1 MKKLIK
7 PIGMAL
13 MLLILASCSASYR
26 MITRIHEDGKIE
38 REVYALGDS
47 AFLAGGRSSNPYL
60 FQLKGD
66 WEIENLEAGIKIN
79 FFGEEETLNVKA
91 GRSIQAAGQ
100 VSFFSPK
107 EEWMRPLA
115 VPQERLEKHFRW
127 FYTYYTYTCDFQELP
142 YKGPVPLDKY
152 ITKSEQALLFQGDM
166 TNYRG
171 MNGAELYLQLEGIEQ
186 KFQEWFYHTQFEL
199 SYQVIEYFLQKEG
212 DTAYCTKMKEQK
224 EEVFKGDENRR
235 KGDECSPEY
244 ICRLLDGRYETTVF
258 IDLYKRNEEQIKYSY
273 DEKCK
278 IMELFGYQI
287 KFELEM
293 PGELISVNTTLNE
306 ENRWVWKVD
315 AYRLLAGNYTL
326 QAESRTMNIW
336 AFCVTGL
343 LILLGGY
350 GILRRNNAKK

>member
-7 PIGMAL
+7 PISMIL
-13 MLLILASCSASYR
+13 MILILASCSASYR
-26 MITRIHEDGKIE
+26 MITRIHEDGKIDK
-38 REVYALGDS
+38 EVYASGDS
-47 AFLAGGRSSNPYL
+47 AFRAGDRSSNPYL
-60 FQLKGD
+60 FRLESD
-66 WEIENLEAGIKIN
+66 WEIENLDAGIKVN

-152 ITKSEQALLFQGDM
+152 LTKHEQALLFQGNM
-166 TNYRG
+166 TEYRG
-171 MNGAELYLQLEGIEQ
+171 MNGAELYFELEDIEQ

-199 SYQVIEYFLQKEG
+199 SYQVVECFLQKEG
-212 DTAYCTKMKEQK
+212 NTDYLTEMKEQK
-224 EEVFKGDENRR
+224 EEVFKGDGNRR
-235 KGDECSPEY
+235 KGDECSPDY
-244 ICRLLDGRYETTVF
+244 ICRLLDTRYETTVF
-258 IDLYKRNEEQIKYSY
+258 TDLCKRNEEQMKHLY
-273 DEKCK
+273 DEKCQ
-278 IMELFGYQI
+278 IMELFGCQI

-293 PGELISVNTTLNE
+293 PGTLISVNTTLSE
-306 ENRWVWKVD
+306 ENKWVWKVD

-326 QAESRTMNIW
+326 QAESRVMNVW

-343 LILLGGY
+343 LILLAGY
-350 GILRRNNAKK
+350 GIVRRNHAKK

>member
-1 MKKLIK
+1 MKKIIK
-7 PIGMAL
+7 RMSMGLVM
-13 MLLILASCSASYR
+13 LILASCSANYR
-26 MITRIHEDGKIE
+26 MVTRIHEDGKIDK
-38 REVYALGDS
+38 EVYACGDS
-47 AFLAGGRSSNPYL
+47 AFRAGNWGNNPYL
-60 FQLKGD
+60 FGLEAD
-66 WEIENLEAGIKIN
+66 WKIENLDAGIKVN

-91 GRSIQAAGQ
+91 GRSVQATGQ
-100 VSFFSPK
+100 ISFFSPK

-115 VPQERLEKHFRW
+115 VPQEQLEKHFRW

-142 YKGPVPLDKY
+142 YKGPVPLDNY
-152 ITKSEQALLFQGDM
+152 LTKHEQALLFQGDM
-166 TNYRG
+166 TDYRG
-171 MNGAELYLQLEGIEQ
+171 MNGAELYFELEDIEQ

-199 SYQVIEYFLQKEG
+199 CYQVLACFLQKEG
-212 DTAYCTKMKEQK
+212 NTAYYTKMKEQK
-224 EEVFKGDENRR
+224 EEVFKGDGNRR

-258 IDLYKRNEEQIKYSY
+258 TDLYKRNEEPMKHLY

-293 PGELISVNTTLNE
+293 PGELISINTALNE
-306 ENRWVWKVD
+306 GNRWIWKVD

-326 QAESRTMNIW
+326 QAESRTMNVW

-343 LILLGGY
+343 LILLAGY
-350 GILRRNNAKK
+350 GIFRRKRANK